1 LHKFSFYILAAA
13 IVPNYSEAIWYK
25 LMLNLNPITIRN
37 KSIHPWHRAC
47 SIEEIIEASRRSTGT
62 GDFMNPRIMLLTFI
76 VILMSGCS
84 IAKKEKKTSKPIV
97 ESSRVNEITTLEF
110 DKGEAKLSEID
121 RLNLNELARKRADAI
136 KKYLEVNL
144 PAEEDI
150 VFYNIAKNPERYS
163 NFLKRKGISVE
174 QALNE
179 SGKVNGP
186 DGRDLV
192 IIEYQNSL
200 VPSTL

>member
-1 LHKFSFYILAAA
+1 
-13 IVPNYSEAIWYK
+13 
-25 LMLNLNPITIRN
+25 
-37 KSIHPWHRAC
+37 
-47 SIEEIIEASRRSTGT
+47 
-62 GDFMNPRIMLLTFI
+62 MNPRIMLLTFI